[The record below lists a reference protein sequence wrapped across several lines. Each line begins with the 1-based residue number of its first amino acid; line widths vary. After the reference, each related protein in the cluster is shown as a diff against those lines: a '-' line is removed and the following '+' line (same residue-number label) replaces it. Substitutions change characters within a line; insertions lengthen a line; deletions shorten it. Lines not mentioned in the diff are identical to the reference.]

1 MKNIENIKKA
11 ISLQKELDELRPLSK
26 EQNQKVLQK
35 FRLDWNYHSNNIE
48 GNSLTYGETKLL
60 LLHGLTAQGKLL
72 KDHLE
77 ITGHNEAM
85 DWIFDIVKKQE
96 PITEHF
102 IRSLNEMLL
111 GSEPIHKKAIDRE
124 GNETTRIIQGGK
136 YKTQPNHVLT
146 KTGETFYFA
155 SPEET
160 PSKMYDLL
168 QWYETE
174 KQNKEREPIILAA
187 QFHYKFIRIHPF
199 DDGNGRTARLLM
211 NLILMRFDFP
221 PAIIKTNDKEN
232 YYNVLRQADGDN
244 IVPFIDY
251 IAQNII
257 HSLEIMISAAKGED
271 ISEPNDLDKG
281 IALLEQQLKTATS
294 ELLIKVSLDIRQSIF
309 DEEYRRIKHFFFGE
323 NKKFAKLY
331 HEYDQYTEELDYHN
345 IPEISILDEG
355 GDFLRIESS
364 FHNLKYDGFEK
375 FKHSSWIEI
384 RFSEFK
390 YIVCDSNEKIII
402 QKKYNQQLTDQEIK
416 SLVEAETTLHKE
428 LIAQKIKEYQNKDN

>member
-1 MKNIENIKKA
+1 MNNLENIKKA
-11 ISLQKELDELRPLSK
+11 ISLQKELDKLRPLSK

-60 LLHGLTAQGKLL
+60 LLHGLTAQGKPL

-77 ITGHNEAM
+77 IKGHNEAM
-85 DWIFDIVKKQE
+85 NWIFEIVKKQE
-96 PITEHF
+96 PITEYF

-111 GSEPIHKKAIDRE
+111 GSEPIHKKAIDTE

-160 PSKMYDLL
+160 PSKMHDLM

-174 KQNKEREPIILAA
+174 KENKERNSIILAA
-187 QFHYKFIRIHPF
+187 EFHYKFIKIHPF

-271 ISEPNDLDKG
+271 ISDPNDLDKE

-294 ELLIKVSLDIRQSIF
+294 EIKVLRSKEVIKSIYNDSLKKLKLKFNKEAQKF
-309 DEEYRRIKHFFFGE
+309 DKFYLESNPVLWVQGQRVE
-323 NKKFAKLY
+323 NNY
-331 HEYDQYTEELDYHN
+331 SVDS
-345 IPEISILDEG
+345 EINRCEIIYEH
-355 GDFLRIESS
+355 R
-364 FHNLKYDGFEK
+364 Y
-375 FKHSSWIEI
+375 FKHDLMNHEDYDSRFNIEFTKTHYIISS
-384 RFSEFK
+384 
-390 YIVCDSNEKIII
+390 EKSKI
-402 QKKYNQQLTDQEIK
+402 QIKKKYNEQLTDQEIK
-416 SLVEAETTLHKE
+416 SLVEAETSLHLK
-428 LIAQKIKEYQNKDN
+428 LIAQKMKEYQEKK

>member
-1 MKNIENIKKA
+1 MNNLENIKQA
-11 ISLQKELDELRPLSK
+11 ISLQKELDKLRPLSD

-60 LLHGLTAQGKLL
+60 LLHGLTAQGKPL

-77 ITGHNEAM
+77 IKGHNEAM
-85 DWIFDIVKKQE
+85 DWIFDIVKKNE
-96 PITEHF
+96 PITEYF

-111 GSEPIHKKAIDRE
+111 GSEPIHKKAIDTK
-124 GNETTRIIQGGK
+124 GNQTTRIIQGGK

-160 PSKMYDLL
+160 PSKMHDLM

-174 KQNKEREPIILAA
+174 KTKTERNPIILAA
-187 QFHYKFIRIHPF
+187 EFHYKFIRIHPF

-232 YYNVLRQADGDN
+232 YYNVLRQADAGMLT
-244 IVPFIDY
+244 PFIDY

-257 HSLEIMISAAKGED
+257 YSLELMISAAKGED
-271 ISEPNDLDKG
+271 ISDPNDLDKE
-281 IALLEQQLKTATS
+281 IALLEQQLKTATN
-294 ELLIKVSLDIRQSIF
+294 EIKVLRSKEAIQNIYDNSIKRLSIQFGSEMKKFERFYLKSQINYLSNDSSLDVISPNYIV
-309 DEEYRRIKHFFFGE
+309 
-323 NKKFAKLY
+323 LY
-331 HEYDQYTEELDYHN
+331 
-345 IPEISILDEG
+345 
-355 GDFLRIESS
+355 DFLHFRYENIS
-364 FHNLKYDGFEK
+364 HKKYK
-375 FKHSSWIEI
+375 S
-384 RFSEFK
+384 
-390 YIVCDSNEKIII
+390 YIAFVYNERNYVVIDRYRSIMI
-402 QKKYNQQLTDQEIK
+402 QKRYDEQLTHQEIK
-416 SLVEAETTLHKE
+416 SLVEAETNTHKE
-428 LIAQKIKEYQNKDN
+428 LIAQKIKEYQEKK

>member
-1 MKNIENIKKA
+1 MNNLENIKKA
-11 ISLQKELDELRPLSK
+11 ISLQKELDKLRPLSD

-60 LLHGLTAQGKLL
+60 LLHGLTAQGKPL

-77 ITGHNEAM
+77 IKGHNEAM
-85 DWIFDIVKKQE
+85 DWIFEIVKKNE
-96 PITEHF
+96 PITEYF

-111 GSEPIHKKAIDRE
+111 GSEPIHKKAIDKE

-160 PSKMYDLL
+160 PSKMHDLM

-174 KQNKEREPIILAA
+174 KENKERNPIILAA
-187 QFHYKFIRIHPF
+187 DFHYKFIRIHPF

-232 YYNVLRQADGDN
+232 YYNVLRQADAGMLT
-244 IVPFIDY
+244 PFIDY

-257 HSLEIMISAAKGED
+257 HSLELMISAAKGED
-271 ISEPNDLDKG
+271 ISDPNDLDKE
-281 IALLEQQLKTATS
+281 IALLEQQLKTATN
-294 ELLIKVSLDIRQSIF
+294 KVAPYKSVENIQIVYDNSINRLKKEF
-309 DEEYRRIKHFFFGE
+309 IER
-323 NKKFAKLY
+323 NKKFDRFYLENRFLLHFDDDEVPK
-331 HEYDQYTEELDYHN
+331 DKTIEEKINQVNLDYLSY
-345 IPEISILDEG
+345 EFSYEGISIKEYFSMIEVE
-355 GDFLRIESS
+355 FLEKEYTTKSIHGSIK
-364 FHNLKYDGFEK
+364 FLKRYD
-375 FKHSSWIEI
+375 
-384 RFSEFK
+384 
-390 YIVCDSNEKIII
+390 
-402 QKKYNQQLTDQEIK
+402 QQLTDQEIK
-416 SLVEAETTLHKE
+416 SLVEAETNIHKE
-428 LIAQKIKEYQNKDN
+428 LITQKIKEYQEKK

>member
-1 MKNIENIKKA
+1 MNNLENIKKA
-11 ISLQKELDELRPLSK
+11 IFLQKELDSFRPLTE

-60 LLHGLTAQGKLL
+60 LLHGLTAQGKPL

-77 ITGHNEAM
+77 IKGHNEAM

-96 PITEHF
+96 PITEYF

-111 GSEPIHKKAIDRE
+111 GSEPIYKDAINSA
-124 GNETTRIIQGGK
+124 GQNTQRIIEGGK
-136 YKTQPNHVLT
+136 YKRQPNHVLT

-160 PSKMYDLL
+160 TDEMQGLIK
-168 QWYETE
+168 WYETE
-174 KQNKEREPIILAA
+174 KTNRERNPIILAA
-187 QFHYKFIRIHPF
+187 EFHYKFIRINPF

-232 YYNVLRQADGDN
+232 YYNVLGQADAG
-244 IVPFIDY
+244 ILTPFIDY

-271 ISEPNDLDKG
+271 ISDPNDLDKE

-294 ELLIKVSLDIRQSIF
+294 EIKILRSKEAIEDIYNDSLNRLILEVKEKANKFNNFYLRVFTNETRRIAEGFSPYYKFDNKDEIVTHFKVFKYESLNHTDYKISFNIEFEDAYYSIF
-309 DEEYRRIKHFFFGE
+309 TINSSIKIR
-323 NKKFAKLY
+323 KR
-331 HEYDQYTEELDYHN
+331 YD
-345 IPEISILDEG
+345 
-355 GDFLRIESS
+355 
-364 FHNLKYDGFEK
+364 
-375 FKHSSWIEI
+375 
-384 RFSEFK
+384 
-390 YIVCDSNEKIII
+390 
-402 QKKYNQQLTDQEIK
+402 QQLTEQEIK
-416 SLVEAETTLHKE
+416 SLVEAETNLHKE
-428 LIAQKIKEYQNKDN
+428 LIAQKIKEYQDK

>member
-1 MKNIENIKKA
+1 MNNLENIKQA
-11 ISLQKELDELRPLSK
+11 IFLQKELDKLRPLSD

-60 LLHGLTAQGKLL
+60 LLHGLTAQGKPL

-77 ITGHNEAM
+77 IKGHNEAM
-85 DWIFDIVKKQE
+85 DWIFDIVKKNE
-96 PITEHF
+96 PITEYF

-111 GSEPIHKKAIDRE
+111 GSEPIYKDAINKE
-124 GNETTRIIQGGK
+124 GQQIQRIIQGGK

-160 PSKMYDLL
+160 PSKMHDLM
-168 QWYETE
+168 QWYEIEKAKTE
-174 KQNKEREPIILAA
+174 RNPIILAA
-187 QFHYKFIRIHPF
+187 EFHYKFIRIHPF

-232 YYNVLRQADGDN
+232 YYTVLRQADGDN
-244 IVPFIDY
+244 IIPFIDY

-271 ISEPNDLDKG
+271 ISDPNDLDKE
-281 IALLEQQLKTATS
+281 IALLEQQLKTAMSKELPKKSAKILSSLYENSIQKIINQFIDTS
-294 ELLIKVSLDIRQSIF
+294 VKFDRLYSNKTYRFFINDTENQNQFIVSKNIYRYKIEYNHNSLKYEELEQVNNSSSISIDFKNEFYVVQNSNQSTLIK
-309 DEEYRRIKHFFFGE
+309 K
-323 NKKFAKLY
+323 N
-331 HEYDQYTEELDYHN
+331 
-345 IPEISILDEG
+345 
-355 GDFLRIESS
+355 
-364 FHNLKYDGFEK
+364 
-375 FKHSSWIEI
+375 
-384 RFSEFK
+384 
-390 YIVCDSNEKIII
+390 
-402 QKKYNQQLTDQEIK
+402 YNQQLTDQEIK
-416 SLVEAETTLHKE
+416 SVVEAETNLHKE
-428 LIAQKIKEYQNKDN
+428 LIAQKIKEYQEKK

>member
-1 MKNIENIKKA
+1 MNNLENIKKA
-11 ISLQKELDELRPLSK
+11 ISLQKELDKLRPLSK

-60 LLHGLTAQGKLL
+60 LLHGLTAQGKPL

-77 ITGHNEAM
+77 IKGHNEAM
-85 DWIFDIVKKQE
+85 DWIFEIVKKQE
-96 PITEHF
+96 PITEYF

-111 GSEPIHKKAIDRE
+111 GSEPIHKKAIDTE

-160 PSKMYDLL
+160 PSKMHDLM

-174 KQNKEREPIILAA
+174 KENKERNSIILAA
-187 QFHYKFIRIHPF
+187 EFHYKFIRIHPF

-232 YYNVLRQADGDN
+232 YYNVLRQADAGMLT
-244 IVPFIDY
+244 PFIDY

-257 HSLEIMISAAKGED
+257 HSLEIMILAAKGED
-271 ISEPNDLDKG
+271 ISEPNDLDKE
-281 IALLEQQLKTATS
+281 IALLEQQLKTATD
-294 ELLIKVSLDIRQSIF
+294 KSLSKEVERVKNIVYQNAVRKLNTDFINM
-309 DEEYRRIKHFFFGE
+309 
-323 NKKFAKLY
+323 NKKFDRLY
-331 HEYDQYTEELDYHN
+331 SGRNYRYTLNGIEKQDEFVTDEDIYRYVVKYNHEHLKYEGLEYVSHTSS
-345 IPEISILDEG
+345 ISI
-355 GDFLRIESS
+355 DFKE
-364 FHNLKYDGFEK
+364 
-375 FKHSSWIEI
+375 
-384 RFSEFK
+384 EFYVVQNGNQSTFIK
-390 YIVCDSNEKIII
+390 KSYNE
-402 QKKYNQQLTDQEIK
+402 QLTDQEIK
-416 SLVEAETTLHKE
+416 SLVEAETNLHKE
-428 LIAQKIKEYQNKDN
+428 LIAQKIKEYQEKK